1 MSVIRHATTPRK
13 AEPSNITAD
22 HFSRRRRS
30 RSKPLDGPLSDLRR
44 DRLVLHL
51 HRLGPRPVSE
61 LLKELLGTDAELQ
74 ADALFLLE
82 KYGALDPEIVRA
94 LDADSFPTA
103 IFPVRV
109 A

>member
-1 MSVIRHATTPRK
+1 MSGPRY
-13 AEPSNITAD
+13 A
-22 HFSRRRRS
+22 
-30 RSKPLDGPLSDLRR
+30 
-44 DRLVLHL
+44 RLVRHL
-51 HRLGPRPVSE
+51 HRLGEKPISE
-61 LLKELLGTDAELQ
+61 LLKELVGNDDELQ

-94 LDADSFPTA
+94 LGGDTFPPA